1 MSRTQTRGLLITAV
15 ALALSGCGDLLQ
27 EPDTGTDPLPVQIQ
41 AVSGDDQVGTA
52 GTALAQP
59 LRVQLVDPEGRP
71 LRGLWIQWTAFG
83 GSGTAS
89 PRNGFTD
96 ENGVAETTWILG
108 PASGLQHV
116 QVDIPGGTPM
126 IFDATAAGS

>member
-1 MSRTQTRGLLITAV
+1 MNRTKTHGPLIAGLML
-15 ALALSGCGDLLQ
+15 ALAGCGDLLQ

-41 AVSGDDQVGTA
+41 AASGDDQIGTA

-59 LRVQLVDPEGRP
+59 LRVRLVDPEGNP
-71 LRGLWIQWTAFG
+71 LQGLWIQWTPIG

-96 ENGVAETTWILG
+96 EDGVAATTWILG
-108 PASGLQHV
+108 PASGPQQIRV
-116 QVDIPGGTPM
+116 EIPGGTPM
-126 IFDATAAGS
+126 IFDATAAGP